1 MHFVNRL
8 VRSYI
13 QLNCVGSRILSNNR
27 IQLVWVVK
35 SYQTTKQLIWVEFS
49 WLLKTLSVSL
59 QQYVGQVVIQL
70 EGTAPLHFSVSAMK
84 AGEETCVMSAY
95 QQLDAVS

>member
-1 MHFVNRL
+1 MHFFVNRL
-8 VRSYI
+8 VRY
-13 QLNCVGSRILSNNR
+13 
-27 IQLVWVVK
+27 
-35 SYQTTKQLIWVEFS
+35 YQTTKYNLYRLNFH
-49 WLLKTLSVSL
+49 LHGYTLPVSL

-70 EGTAPLHFSVSAMK
+70 EGTALFHFSVSAMK

>member
-1 MHFVNRL
+1 MQFINRL
-8 VRSYI
+8 VRSY
-13 QLNCVGSRILSNNR
+13 QP
-27 IQLVWVVK
+27 K
-35 SYQTTKQLIWVEFS
+35 KQLIWVKFS
-49 WLLKTLSVSL
+49 AAWLLKTLPVSL

-70 EGTAPLHFSVSAMK
+70 EGTALFHFSVSAMK